1 MISLD
6 NQRCNMHSDA
16 VAGFWLLRGQP
27 AHSHAVNPRCCRSV
41 YSMLSQ
47 TGETIIS
54 NLLEGV
60 NKASRTVRSATC
72 TRRNKKADTFG
83 KIDTIVAPDAV
94 LNSACC

>member
-1 MISLD
+1 
-6 NQRCNMHSDA
+6 
-16 VAGFWLLRGQP
+16 
-27 AHSHAVNPRCCRSV
+27 
-41 YSMLSQ
+41 MLSQ